1 MLAGFSASHA
11 TPTIAVDPTAAM
23 VTIAPRRKRVTRPGA
38 ARSTR
43 VSGSALGGAGF
54 GDAFWTGCLH
64 ARGWWLSSLAGRR
77 SEEHTSELQSLM
89 RISYAV
95 FCLIKTKRQVTQNI

>member
-23 VTIAPRRKRVTRPGA
+23 VAIAPQRKRVTRPGA

-54 GDAFWTGCLH
+54 GDAFWAGDSTDSVTTVPPLRL
-64 ARGWWLSSLAGRR
+64 RGLDPHDPLLLAA
-77 SEEHTSELQSLM
+77 EA
-89 RISYAV
+89 AV
-95 FCLIKTKRQVTQNI
+95 DRQWVV